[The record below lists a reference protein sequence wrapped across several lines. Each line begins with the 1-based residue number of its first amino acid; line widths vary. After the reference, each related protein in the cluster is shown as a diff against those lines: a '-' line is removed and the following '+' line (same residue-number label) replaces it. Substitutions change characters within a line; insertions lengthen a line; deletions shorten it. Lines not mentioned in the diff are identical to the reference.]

1 MEGFEWLLEMRDGMT
16 APAATMKAAL
26 KSFSGQIAQTER
38 EIRILQERQLN
49 YKANGKMFADAAKQ
63 NADAIARL
71 RLHMGE
77 LRSASSQVTDAM
89 PEQGASMLGAAFG
102 ALSLVSALAMVARAE
117 WDAVRGTAALTV
129 EGIKLAVEMAELREH
144 TIRMFEGLGG
154 SAAIGDE
161 MYRSLQRLRTE
172 LPQSE
177 KELGAWAAKL
187 MAAGQVDPS
196 KVTQS
201 IRAMAS
207 ASALLGGGEQG
218 AAAASKI
225 GEMIARAQET
235 GQLKGRGGAKALVG
249 TGVTPEELA
258 ARLGMTPENFKTAF
272 AKGTI
277 DASKGI
283 DALNAVLAEKGSRAL
298 QGTMGEARVM
308 AAKAGEA
315 WRHMFDGVDVK
326 PLTDAFRQMVS
337 VLDTAQPSGRAM
349 KQTIT
354 SGMND
359 IIRVAGLTVRTLTL
373 GFLYLEI
380 GALKLIIALAPVIV
394 LFRRWAK
401 DGTLLDVMNGAL
413 FTTRML
419 LDGILF
425 IAQQLAEPFVLA
437 AAAANALHGAMGGD
451 KPTGAGGADWG
462 PAAPRAPANAAGGTV
477 LPASG
482 EVLASVAPGET
493 IVPRGGFKAMG
504 GSEAPAQAG
513 KGNTDVDVDVGGVHF
528 HGVSQKTA
536 GELISMAESAL
547 ADVLERA
554 AMEAGTA

>member
-218 AAAASKI
+218 GLVLTHNQAVVAPFLVKNLMDGLVLGVHPI
-225 GEMIARAQET
+225 
-235 GQLKGRGGAKALVG
+235 QLGHLSLEVQALD
-249 TGVTPEELA
+249 E
-258 ARLGMTPENFKTAF
+258 
-272 AKGTI
+272 
-277 DASKGI
+277 
-283 DALNAVLAEKGSRAL
+283 
-298 QGTMGEARVM
+298 
-308 AAKAGEA
+308 
-315 WRHMFDGVDVK
+315 
-326 PLTDAFRQMVS
+326 
-337 VLDTAQPSGRAM
+337 
-349 KQTIT
+349 
-354 SGMND
+354 
-359 IIRVAGLTVRTLTL
+359 
-373 GFLYLEI
+373 
-380 GALKLIIALAPVIV
+380 
-394 LFRRWAK
+394 
-401 DGTLLDVMNGAL
+401 
-413 FTTRML
+413 
-419 LDGILF
+419 
-425 IAQQLAEPFVLA
+425 
-437 AAAANALHGAMGGD
+437 
-451 KPTGAGGADWG
+451 GAGRRDF
-462 PAAPRAPANAAGGTV
+462 V
-477 LPASG
+477 
-482 EVLASVAPGET
+482 
-493 IVPRGGFKAMG
+493 GFR
-504 GSEAPAQAG
+504 
-513 KGNTDVDVDVGGVHF
+513 VHGF
-528 HGVSQKTA
+528 NP
-536 GELISMAESAL
+536 
-547 ADVLERA
+547 
-554 AMEAGTA
+554 